1 MARKDKNKMEVL
13 NSQDI
18 NRLISKRLKANGV
31 QVNIPEVKA
40 VLESYSEIVYAG
52 MVSGVRITLPKIG
65 EFYRETRKGRKAGYY
80 NVPNS
85 RDEHTAFDKNM
96 EWHKEYMEK
105 APDWGKIAF
114 AEFPKVKKQLREE
127 TEGKI

>member
-1 MARKDKNKMEVL
+1 MGA
-13 NSQDI
+13 
-18 NRLISKRLKANGV
+18 
-31 QVNIPEVKA
+31 
-40 VLESYSEIVYAG
+40 
-52 MVSGVRITLPKIG
+52 
-65 EFYRETRKGRKAGYY
+65 
-80 NVPNS
+80 
-85 RDEHTAFDKNM
+85 HTAFDKNM